1 MPEGSAEPRS
11 NARACYTPAGQ
22 RVVVDR
28 IGDVWV
34 VVCDD
39 QVPIRD
45 RSLEVSLIE
54 AIGGDVEDPRWDGIK
69 PGRWA
74 RLIADVMLQSWP
86 RQE

>member
-28 IGDVWV
+28 IGDVWT

-39 QVPIRD
+39 QVPVRHG
-45 RSLEVSLIE
+45 SLDVALIE
-54 AIGGDVEDPRWDGIK
+54 AIRGNLEDARWDGIK

-74 RLIADVMLQSWP
+74 QLIADVMRQSWP